1 MTTRL
6 QTNRPPAV
14 APLKLPAP
22 ALAALILILL
32 CNLSCALHVRTGAEV
47 LLDDEQRELVYGNR
61 RIGLICNQTS
71 VFADGTH
78 LADSLLNIG
87 VQLKALFGPEHG
99 IRGASGAGEMVGNE
113 VDERTK
119 LPVYSL
125 YGKTDRPTDEMLK
138 RLDLVIFDIQDVGSR
153 FYTYATTMALA
164 MEAAARNG
172 KPFVVLDRPNPLNG
186 TECEGPVLDTAYAS
200 FVGRF
205 PIPIRHGLTMGE
217 LAEMIVGEGWLGE
230 KIHVDLKVIPMEGW
244 SRKMWFNETGLP
256 WIPPSPNMKTES
268 TAVVYPGTCIFEATN
283 VSEGRGT
290 AKPFEYIGA
299 PWIDGAKLSARL
311 ESLKLGGVTFA
322 PLSFTP
328 RPDPASAPS
337 PKYMNRLCGGVYV
350 SVRDRNLFRP
360 VRTGFMM
367 LETIKQ
373 LWPDSLQIRK
383 EMMNRL
389 TGTAA
394 VGNAIAKGKPMIDV
408 LKESEE
414 ALGRYRQLREKYLLY
429 E

>member
-1 MTTRL
+1 MT
-6 QTNRPPAV
+6 
-14 APLKLPAP
+14 
-22 ALAALILILL
+22 LILIVLS
-32 CNLSCALHVRTGAEV
+32 NLSCALHVRIGAEV
-47 LLDDEQRELVYGNR
+47 LVDEEHELLYGNR
-61 RIGLICNQTS
+61 RVALICNQTS

-78 LADSLLNIG
+78 LADSLLSIG
-87 VQLKALFGPEHG
+87 VQLKALFAPEHG
-99 IRGASGAGEMVGNE
+99 IRGASGAGESVGNG

-138 RLDLVIFDIQDVGSR
+138 RIDVVVFDIQDVGAR

-164 MEAAARNG
+164 MEAAGRNG
-172 KPFVVLDRPNPLNG
+172 KPFIVLDRPNPLNG
-186 TECEGPVLDTAYAS
+186 IEIEGPLLDTAYAS

-217 LAEMIVGEGWLGE
+217 LAEMIVGEKWLGE
-230 KIHVDLKVIPMEGW
+230 RFHVELKVIPMEGW
-244 SRKMWFNETGLP
+244 TRSMWYGETGLP

-283 VSEGRGT
+283 VSEGRGS
-290 AKPFEYIGA
+290 ARPFEYIGA

-311 ESLKLGGVTFA
+311 ESLKLGGVTFT

-328 RPDPASAPS
+328 KPDPAAAPS
-337 PKYMNRLCGGVYV
+337 PKYANRLCGGVFV

-373 LWPDSLQIRK
+373 LWPDSLQVRN
-383 EMMNRL
+383 EMMDRL
-389 TGTAA
+389 TGGPA
-394 VGNAIAKGKPMIDV
+394 VRSALAKGTPMLDV
-408 LKESEE
+408 LKGSEE
-414 ALGRYRQLREKYLLY
+414 ALVRYRQLREKYLLY